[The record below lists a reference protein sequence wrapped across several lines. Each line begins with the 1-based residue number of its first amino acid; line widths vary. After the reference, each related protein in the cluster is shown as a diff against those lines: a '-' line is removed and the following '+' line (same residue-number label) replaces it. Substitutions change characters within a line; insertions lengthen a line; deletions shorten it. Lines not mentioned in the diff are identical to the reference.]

1 MYIQL
6 EMKKTIYSKF
16 DKKLITELPIVLFPG
31 RIITIINENDADKA
45 VDYLLSCDILGVDT
59 ETRPMFRKGAQH
71 KVALLQ
77 VASRDTCFLFR
88 LNDIGIPP
96 SVIRL
101 LEDCTVPKIGLSW
114 HDDLLSLHRRVEFNP
129 GYFVDLQDIVKEI
142 GIKDL
147 SLQKLYANIFHQKI
161 SKRQRLTN
169 WEADVLS
176 DKQKLYAATDA
187 WACIKLYE
195 EINRLYKT
203 KEYTLVVS
211 SEPMDSDASHNE
223 EVVEIHR

>member
-1 MYIQL
+1 
-6 EMKKTIYSKF
+6 MKKTIYSKF
-16 DKKLITELPIVLFPG
+16 DKKLITTLPVAQFPG
-31 RIITIINENDADKA
+31 RIITVISEADADKA

-59 ETRPMFRKGAQH
+59 ETRPTFRKGQQH

-88 LNDIGIPP
+88 LNDIGMPS

-101 LEDCTVPKIGLSW
+101 LEDKTVPKIGLSW
-114 HDDLLSLHRRVEFNP
+114 HDDILSLHRRSEFKP
-129 GYFVDLQDIVKEI
+129 GYFIDLQDIVGKI

-169 WEADVLS
+169 WEAGALT
-176 DKQKLYAATDA
+176 DKQKQYAATDA
-187 WACIKLYE
+187 WTCIKLYE
-195 EINRLYKT
+195 EIKRLYKT
-203 KEYTLVVS
+203 KEYELVVPIESDS
-211 SEPMDSDASHNE
+211 SENTHAKDSMAKLA
-223 EVVEIHR
+223 